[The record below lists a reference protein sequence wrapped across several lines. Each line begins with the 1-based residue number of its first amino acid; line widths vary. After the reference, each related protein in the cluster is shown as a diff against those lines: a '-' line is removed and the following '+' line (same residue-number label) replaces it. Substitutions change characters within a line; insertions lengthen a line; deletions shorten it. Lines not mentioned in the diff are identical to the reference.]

1 MIGRLRGTLGDKGAD
16 GALVDVGGVGYVV
29 NCPLSVLDQLP
40 SVGSECTLHIHT
52 HVREDQIT
60 LFGFNDVEQRHLFR
74 LLIAVSGIG
83 PKLGLA
89 CLSGMDADGLRR
101 AIGEGDIKRL
111 SGIPGIG
118 KRTAERLV
126 LELREKVGIGP
137 GLGSRPQ
144 KSRAIDDLESALG
157 NLGYKTKEV
166 EKLLSALG
174 PDANDMPFDA
184 LLREALR
191 RLAK

>member
-1 MIGRLRGTLGDKGAD
+1 MIGRLRGTLADKGAD
-16 GALVDVGGVGYVV
+16 GALIDVGGVGYVV
-29 NCPLSVLDQLP
+29 NCPLTALDQLP
-40 SVGSECTLHIHT
+40 SVGSECTLSIHT

-60 LFGFNDVEQRHLFR
+60 LFGFNSVEQRRLFR

-89 CLSGMDADGLRR
+89 CLSGMDADGLRQ
-101 AIGEGDIKRL
+101 AIGESDIKRL
-111 SGIPGIG
+111 SSIPGIG

-126 LELREKVGIGP
+126 LELREKVGVGP
-137 GLGSRPQ
+137 GLGGTP

-166 EKLLSALG
+166 DKLLAALG
-174 PDANDMPFDA
+174 PEAHEMPFDG

>member
-1 MIGRLRGTLGDKGAD
+1 MIGRLRGHLADKGAD
-16 GALVDVGGVGYVV
+16 GALIDIGGVGYVV
-29 NCPLSVLDQLP
+29 NCPLTVLDQLP
-40 SVGSECTLHIHT
+40 SVGNECTLSIHT

-60 LFGFNDVEQRHLFR
+60 LFGFKTDDQRHLFR

-89 CLSGMDADGLRR
+89 CLSGMDSDGLRA

-111 SGIPGIG
+111 STIPGIG

-126 LELREKVGIGP
+126 LELREKVGIGT
-137 GLGSRPQ
+137 GSGTRPA

-166 EKLLSALG
+166 DKLLTALG
-174 PDANDMPFDA
+174 PDAHDMSFDA